1 MTGPQGGQQIDP
13 AAAREIM
20 IRHLR
25 ELIRALDAR
34 TPHLERAGEMAI
46 AREAAR
52 LRQKALTRLAEL
64 GASPD

>member
-1 MTGPQGGQQIDP
+1 MSGDQGRQTVDT

-34 TPHLERAGEMAI
+34 TPHLERVGETAI
-46 AREAAR
+46 ARDAAT
-52 LRQKALTRLAEL
+52 LREKALTRLAEL
-64 GASPD
+64 GATPD

>member
-1 MTGPQGGQQIDP
+1 MTGGQGGQKVDP

-46 AREAAR
+46 AREAAT
-52 LRQKALTRLAEL
+52 LRAKALTRLVEL
-64 GASPD
+64 GAQRD